1 MTSCLQTIRVLKS
14 RPYLR
19 KRKGSPY
26 WYIRWRDPVTDKQS
40 EYSTRTTDKAGAEKL
55 RLDKQLELERMLP
68 LTLVLGVKCGVCKKE
83 KPREEFSKG
92 KGRKNGLRWCCKKCD
107 KVKHKE
113 YHDKKREENLSIIK
127 EIGWE
132 AFLKEHHPTGIKRCS
147 VTKKE
152 YPATLD
158 YFSKDVNI
166 PCGLHSE
173 SRLGKAYRQAKN
185 KHEDR
190 SPDQEM
196 ISLEEFEEI
205 YFGDCYY
212 GLSRP
217 HVARGV
223 DRIDSSKGY
232 IKGNVRSVCV
242 AHNRMKLDSSEEDF
256 VEYCKE
262 VVESNRIR
270 EEQRVNVTDII
281 VKVGV

>member
-1 MTSCLQTIRVLKS
+1 MDT
-14 RPYLR
+14 
-19 KRKGSPY
+19 
-26 WYIRWRDPVTDKQS
+26 
-40 EYSTRTTDKAGAEKL
+40 
-55 RLDKQLELERMLP
+55 EL
-68 LTLVLGVKCGVCKKE
+68 VKCGFCSLQI
-83 KPREEFSKG
+83 PREEFSKN
-92 KGRKNGLRWCCKKCD
+92 KGTKNGLRWCCKKCD

-113 YHDKKREENLSIIK
+113 YAIKKKEENLSIIK

-147 VTKKE
+147 RTKKE

-158 YFSKDVNI
+158 YFSKYLQV

-173 SRLGKAYRQAKN
+173 SKVGAAYGLAKN

-190 SPDQEM
+190 FPDQEM
-196 ISLEEFEEI
+196 ISSEEFQEI

-212 GLSRP
+212 GLSRS
-217 HVARGV
+217 HVAHGV

-232 IKGNVRSVCV
+232 IKGNIRSVCWT
-242 AHNRMKLDSSEEDF
+242 HNKMKLDSSEE
-256 VEYCKE
+256 EYEERCKE
-262 VVESNRIR
+262 VAESNRIR